1 LKILQVVRQYHPS
14 IGGAE
19 RFVADLSTRLAAR
32 GHQVEVITL
41 NKRWRDGLR
50 LPDHEIINGIPVH
63 RIPYIGTR
71 LFFLAPKVLSFAKQF
86 DLVHIH
92 HTDFFLDFLAATRFI
107 HHRPLVVSTHGG
119 FFHTDDHA
127 ALKRLYFALIT
138 QHSLRAADTVV
149 PNSLSDEKRFA
160 PYGRKAIRIDN
171 AIDSSFFSRGRGQR
185 VRGRMITVGRLVAN
199 KNVKVLLEVFAIAR
213 AQRSDLTLSVVGDGE
228 MRGELEEHARRLEI
242 GDWVKWLGEI
252 DNQSLVEELSSAE
265 IFLSAATHEAFGLA
279 LLEAMAAGC
288 VPVVNDIEAFRDV
301 VEDGRD
307 GFLANYANA
316 AEAASA
322 LLRLCESPLD
332 PLSSKA
338 RRKASLFDWDRVIE
352 KFERV
357 YEDCFL

>member
-1 LKILQVVRQYHPS
+1 MKILYVIRQYHPA

-32 GHQVEVITL
+32 GHQVEVVTL

-50 LPDHEIINGIPVH
+50 LPDHEIINGITVH
-63 RIPYIGTR
+63 RIPYIGRR
-71 LFFLAPKVLSFAKQF
+71 LFFVAPKILSFVNQF
-86 DLVHIH
+86 DLIHVH
-92 HTDFFLDFLAATRFI
+92 HTDFFLDCLAATRFI

-127 ALKRLYFALIT
+127 ALKRLYFALVT
-138 QHSLRAADTVV
+138 QHSLRVADVIV

-160 PYGRKAIRIDN
+160 RYGRQAIRIDN
-171 AIDSSFFSRGRGQR
+171 AIDNDFFSRGRRQR

-199 KNVKVLLEVFAIAR
+199 KNVKALLEVFAIAR

-228 MRGELEEHARRLEI
+228 RRGELEECARRLGI

-252 DNQSLVEELSSAE
+252 DDQRLVEELSSAE

-288 VPVVNDIEAFRDV
+288 VPVVNNIEAFRDV
-301 VEDGRD
+301 IEDGRD

-316 AEAASA
+316 AEAAST
-322 LLRLCESPLD
+322 LLRVCESPLD
-332 PLSSKA
+332 PLSSNAKIKA
-338 RRKASLFDWDRVIE
+338 ALFDWDRVIK